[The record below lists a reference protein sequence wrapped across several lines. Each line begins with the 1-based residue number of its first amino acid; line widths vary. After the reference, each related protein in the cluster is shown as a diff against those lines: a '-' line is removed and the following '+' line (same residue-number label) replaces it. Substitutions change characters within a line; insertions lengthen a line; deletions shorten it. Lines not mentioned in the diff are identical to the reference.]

1 MASDFVEEPVLGDE
15 FLGPVWGTFTFEIG
29 EVVLLEGFFDGAAE
43 GEVEL
48 LKTSV
53 RGAVLEGNVPA
64 GGLDFVLEVIPKQ
77 G

>member
-1 MASDFVEEPVLGDE
+1 M
-15 FLGPVWGTFTFEIG
+15 
-29 EVVLLEGFFDGAAE
+29 LEGFFDGAAE

-48 LKTSV
+48 LKTFV

>member
-1 MASDFVEEPVLGDE
+1 M
-15 FLGPVWGTFTFEIG
+15 
-29 EVVLLEGFFDGAAE
+29 LEGFFDGAAE

>member
-1 MASDFVEEPVLGDE
+1 MESE
-15 FLGPVWGTFTFEIG
+15 FLGPVWGTFTFETG
-29 EVVLLEGFFDGAAE
+29 EVGVLEGFFDGAAE

>member
-1 MASDFVEEPVLGDE
+1 M
-15 FLGPVWGTFTFEIG
+15 
-29 EVVLLEGFFDGAAE
+29 LEGFFDGAAE

-64 GGLDFVLEVIPKQ
+64 GGLDFVLEVITK
-77 G
+77 